1 MEAATLERQTRE
13 RVASKSY
20 GLLIDGEWRPAAS
33 GEMIAVE
40 NPANGDAIAQ
50 VPAGGAADIKCAA
63 EAARRAFDEERWMG
77 MGAKARARVLWRMAD
92 LLDEH
97 RDELVALD
105 TLDNGMPLTLA
116 GWMHATAAETF
127 RYFAGWCTKAHG
139 YTADLNAPGME
150 FHSYTLMEPIGA
162 VGLITPWN
170 APISIASN
178 KLAAALAAGCTCV
191 LKPAEETPL
200 TALRL
205 GELLIEAG
213 VPDGVVNIIT
223 GYGETAGAALVADPR
238 IDKVSFTGSS
248 EVGRQVVRSAAGNLK
263 KVSLELGGKSP
274 VLVLADAAMD
284 QAVAGAAQGVFTN
297 SGQICAAGTRLYVER
312 KAIDPFLEALTA
324 AAASLKL
331 GSGFAEDTNIGPL
344 ISAKQRARVMELI
357 ESGTKEGGSLIC
369 GGTEHGDI
377 GWFVEP
383 TVLLDPAPDA
393 RVIREE
399 IFGPVVTV
407 TPFDDLDEAVR
418 LANASDYGLAA
429 AVWTR
434 DVSHA
439 HRLAKRIHAGMV
451 WLNCELMADPSMPF
465 GGYKQSGW
473 GREGGLEGL
482 YGYMQSKAVF
492 AQL

>member
-1 MEAATLERQTRE
+1 MDAATLERTTTE
-13 RVASKSY
+13 RVSGRTY
-20 GLLIDGEWRPAAS
+20 GLLIDGVWGPAQD
-33 GEMIAVE
+33 GTTFAVF
-40 NPANGDAIAQ
+40 NPATGAKIAD
-50 VPAGGAADIKCAA
+50 VAAGGPADVRRAA

-77 MGAKARARVLWRMAD
+77 LGGKARARILWRMAD
-92 LLDEH
+92 LIDEH
-97 RDELVALD
+97 RDELIALD
-105 TLDNGMPLTLA
+105 VLDNGMPLTLA

-127 RYFAGWCTKAHG
+127 RYYAGWCTKAHG
-139 YTADLNAPGME
+139 YTSDLDAPGMR
-150 FHSYTLMEPIGA
+150 FHSYTLMEPVGA

-170 APISIASN
+170 APISIACN

-200 TALRL
+200 SAIRL
-205 GELLIEAG
+205 GELLMEAG
-213 VPDGVVNIIT
+213 VPDGVVNIVT
-223 GYGETAGAALVADPR
+223 GFGETAGAALVADAQ
-238 IDKVSFTGSS
+238 IDKISFTGST
-248 EVGRQVVRSAAGNLK
+248 EVGRMIVRAATGNLK

-312 KAIDPFLEALTA
+312 KAVDPFLEQLSA
-324 AAASLKL
+324 AAGSLKL
-331 GSGFAEDTNIGPL
+331 GSGFAADTAIGPL
-344 ISAKQRARVMELI
+344 ISEKQRARVMELI
-357 ESGTKEGGSLIC
+357 ESGTRQGGSLIC
-369 GGTEHGDI
+369 GGTTFGDN
-377 GWFVEP
+377 GWFVSP
-383 TVLLDPAPDA
+383 TVLHDPAPNS
-393 RVIREE
+393 RVINEE

-439 HRLAKRIHAGMV
+439 HMLAKRLKAGMV

-473 GREGGLEGL
+473 GREGGQEGL
-482 YGYMQSKAVF
+482 HAFMQSKAVF